1 LLVPTFINKTMMVLL
16 LCLIFIGQSMASISM
31 FYTMTNMQSSAQ
43 MSTQSMAGMSS
54 MQGMHHMMEE
64 ADGSAHDMGTMS
76 TDDCCAQECECSTS
90 GCSTLSAFSTSMT
103 YPPAFAIENKITS
116 PNALTA
122 SQTLTSLY
130 RPPILS

>member
-1 LLVPTFINKTMMVLL
+1 MVLL

-31 FYTMTNMQSSAQ
+31 FYNMTAM
-43 MSTQSMAGMSS
+43 QSMAGMSS
-54 MQGMHHMMEE
+54 MKGMHHMMEE
-64 ADGSAHDMGTMS
+64 ADGSAHDMSTMS
-76 TDDCCAQECECSTS
+76 TEDCCAQECDCSTS
-90 GCSTLSAFSTSMT
+90 GCSTVSAFSTSMT

-116 PNALTA
+116 PNSLTA